1 MVTRNQWRTSKY
13 IKQRAQQD
21 YSHDGETWRQRG
33 LEHWFMQSQL
43 HLELLLVAESGTRNG
58 LPWRIISHST
68 GSKKVED
75 TWRHMK
81 ALSPIPPQCLQSKQA
96 CGITFVLTCIHKANF
111 VELDDGWPES
121 EKDVFQA
128 ALSMV
133 VVKNSRWT
141 VGEFYMSYGGIR
153 CEK

>member
-1 MVTRNQWRTSKY
+1 
-13 IKQRAQQD
+13 
-21 YSHDGETWRQRG
+21 
-33 LEHWFMQSQL
+33 
-43 HLELLLVAESGTRNG
+43 
-58 LPWRIISHST
+58 
-68 GSKKVED
+68 
-75 TWRHMK
+75 MK

-133 VVKNSRWT
+133 VVKNSR
-141 VGEFYMSYGGIR
+141 
-153 CEK
+153 